1 MTLAV
6 TGAPDSHR
14 GPIFLAD
21 PDGQRGPDSLT
32 GFSVG
37 FRTHFVAYVMV
48 SVASAWVLA
57 LTGLRPAGPET
68 PKGAHALSVPWL
80 RPCPIGHVPAGRIC
94 TGCSPKIDTKF
105 SSLYFRHTCSHLNK
119 RGIIAQHISSPL
131 RPYSSRRA
139 ACPPSATFRMFV
151 RMLRHRFWQFCA
163 VILASS
169 RRIPAISC
177 FFVWASKPPAYTLD
191 FSRAQRRSIGR
202 SWGDAGGLSSFAT
215 KGIFMA
221 VRVSST
227 SLW

>member
-68 PKGAHALSVPWL
+68 PKGAHTLSAPWL
-80 RPCPIGHVPAGRIC
+80 RPCPLGHVPAGRIC
-94 TGCSPKIDTKF
+94 KLKFCKLTTWSYSWQALRGSVSCGRGLHKISLVISALRGRRESGKTFESSSKDLWNTCRIVAFRSNIRSPKVITEKKG
-105 SSLYFRHTCSHLNK
+105 HN
-119 RGIIAQHISSPL
+119 
-131 RPYSSRRA
+131 RP
-139 ACPPSATFRMFV
+139 
-151 RMLRHRFWQFCA
+151 
-163 VILASS
+163 
-169 RRIPAISC
+169 
-177 FFVWASKPPAYTLD
+177 
-191 FSRAQRRSIGR
+191 
-202 SWGDAGGLSSFAT
+202 
-215 KGIFMA
+215 
-221 VRVSST
+221 
-227 SLW
+227 